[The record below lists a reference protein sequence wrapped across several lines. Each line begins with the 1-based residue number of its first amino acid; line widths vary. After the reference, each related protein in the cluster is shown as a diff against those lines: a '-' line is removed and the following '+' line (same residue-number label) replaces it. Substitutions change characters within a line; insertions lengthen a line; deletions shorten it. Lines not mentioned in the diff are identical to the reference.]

1 MARQQR
7 KYTDEFRA
15 DAVKLA
21 RSTDQPVSQ
30 TARDLGIAEPTLHMW
45 VARAKIDDGEK
56 EGLTT
61 DERAELTKLRRDYRQ
76 VKAERDFLK
85 KAAAFFAKDSET
97 P

>member
-1 MARQQR
+1 MAREQR

-21 RSTDQPVSQ
+21 RSTDQPIAK
-30 TARDLGIAEPTLHMW
+30 TARDLGMAEATLHMW
-45 VARAKIDDGEK
+45 VARAKIDDGEQ